1 MIQRLEHLGIDLQ
14 DPPVGFEEFLYE
26 LPEEYGG
33 SLKEEDLQERKNGLM
48 AFDIR
53 TGMSEAQKA
62 FEKKEEEREKDK
74 ALTAKS
80 KEAQSNDG
88 KPQVKQVDAPIKGPP
103 QNESDSKG

>member
-1 MIQRLEHLGIDLQ
+1 
-14 DPPVGFEEFLYE
+14 
-26 LPEEYGG
+26 
-33 SLKEEDLQERKNGLM
+33 M

-62 FEKKEEEREKDK
+62 FERKEEEREKDK